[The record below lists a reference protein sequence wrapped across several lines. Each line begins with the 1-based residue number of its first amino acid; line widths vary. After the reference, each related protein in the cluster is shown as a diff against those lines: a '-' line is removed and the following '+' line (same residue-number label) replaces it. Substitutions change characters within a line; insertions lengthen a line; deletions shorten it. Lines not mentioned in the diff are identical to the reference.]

1 MGAPLKTRRTHIW
14 NCKRFDLPPVSVSLA
29 ATMETSM
36 HGNPAVAAATQTRA
50 RIRFRHGRNSPFY
63 QALVVRADAYFT
75 ESGKSRYAD
84 WTVWS
89 KGAAFLILA
98 LGSYALILS
107 GRFGPWTML
116 LLANIYGLA
125 ALLAA
130 INIGHDGAHAAL
142 ARPRWINDV
151 ALYSTFMLIGAD
163 PYLWRM
169 RHVRS
174 HHVFPNVNGC
184 DIDIDSNLF
193 LRLSPNHPK
202 RRYQRFQHL
211 YAPFVFWLVDI
222 HTVFIQDVHYLF
234 KRELANM
241 TGIRHPLSAYAGFV
255 ACKLVYLSIVFVV
268 PVLVLDLPWWE
279 VLAGALIMSFVSS
292 CAFVY
297 LLIGTHVCE
306 ETDFPLADADGVI
319 EHDWATHGLLTSL
332 DWNPQSR
339 LAHIVAGGS
348 NAHAAHH
355 LFPNVSH
362 AHYRALTRIIVA
374 TATEFRLP
382 YNVTSF
388 PQMVRSHFRFLK
400 RMGTAELATGAAAA
414 SA

>member
-1 MGAPLKTRRTHIW
+1 MQ
-14 NCKRFDLPPVSVSLA
+14 
-29 ATMETSM
+29 
-36 HGNPAVAAATQTRA
+36 TQA
-50 RIRFRHGRNSPFY
+50 RIHFRHSKSSAFY
-63 QALVVRADAYFT
+63 RAVCARADAYFA

-84 WTVWS
+84 WTIWA
-89 KGAAFLILA
+89 KGSVYFALA
-98 LGSYALILS
+98 LGSYVLILT
-107 GRFGPWTML
+107 GYFGPATML
-116 LLANIYGLA
+116 VLANVYGIA
-125 ALLAA
+125 ALLLA

-142 ARPRWINDV
+142 ARPRWINDA
-151 ALYSTFMLIGAD
+151 ALYGTFMLIGAD

-202 RRYQRFQHL
+202 RPYQRFQHL

-241 TGIRHPLSAYAGFV
+241 VGIRHPPSAYVSFV
-255 ACKLVYLSIVFVV
+255 ACKLVFFAIVFVI
-268 PVLVLDLPWWE
+268 PFLVLQLPWWE
-279 VLAGALIMSFVSS
+279 VLIGAMAMSFVSS

-297 LLIGTHVCE
+297 LLIGTHFCE
-306 ETDFPLADADGVI
+306 ETQFPETDCDGVI
-319 EHDWATHGLLTSL
+319 EHDWAAHAMLTSL
-332 DWNPQSR
+332 DWNPYSG
-339 LAHIVAGGS
+339 LAHFVGGGA

-362 AHYRALTRIIVA
+362 AHYVPLTRIVA
-374 TATEFRLP
+374 VAAKEHGLP
-382 YNVTSF
+382 HNVTTF
-388 PQMVRSHFRFLK
+388 PKMIRSHFRFLK
-400 RMGTAELATGAAAA
+400 RMGTADKAVYVPATC
-414 SA
+414 SAVS